1 MVKDTSTS
9 SSTSSSHRFSFNGGH
24 NINIANVGNT
34 NTSTNTNNSN
44 GMLPSH
50 NHPSGTRDRSPD
62 LESAYSTSSSNSSNN
77 RNIKKSRTPSR
88 TPSPPL
94 LIDRSYTATAPSIP
108 FAPLLKRR
116 LSNKKSLLLFGALTI
131 GLLLPI
137 WIFTSGVITL
147 DSFNDAIRY
156 LPGYHYFANNLLYL
170 VMFLLLVSFTV
181 LATLPILPIFILGL
195 PFHLLIFSIFNKLMS
210 DWLWWCIGCYTA
222 LFLAPVGSIIVAWIK
237 AVVTKHCNGSRGRR
251 EILIRHKPNATP
263 FSNSSYIKYPLL
275 HPNDNTGSSSTIIN
289 NLNGANKEGHDS
301 DSKFELYSSSS
312 SSSPRS
318 PRSGLT
324 SIGKRIEYGVYL
336 FSKSNRTSIR
346 WRLLLAMA
354 LWLSYVIPVTL
365 RNEGRDFDPARA
377 APSFD
382 IQHPEW
388 LCSAPNDN
396 DSESTRRN
404 SGFNGEPRQS
414 NFEDYWQEYLEF
426 HREMVLPESQGG
438 VPESEKR
445 FLIFQPSD
453 DGLGNRLQALL
464 SSVVMAMVTRRAI
477 ILDWLAMPQCNAN
490 FTDLFQQPEDLAWD
504 LNTTLPLHKTLPSYK
519 TKPEIW
525 YPYCRNCA
533 LRDAITP
540 DSTWSNLL
548 CEANLGLD
556 TSAPIVQIFSTQ
568 WFLPVIQHNPHWKR
582 ELCHMFPQGGKN
594 AFQVLAKK
602 LLKPSTVVQAKIDS
616 VMVRIP
622 KDATLIGLQVRRTE
636 NNAVGQGIED
646 SFLSCAAEV
655 AVEEMK
661 LSRSRSMSDKMR
673 DPYSRSGKLED
684 QETNSFSSI
693 QTANYLGRDLTAD
706 SLDPTDHMDANAGP
720 PSSSSSS
727 RSEHSKTLGKF
738 AYYLAT
744 DYRPTRAHFQQ
755 TLGNQ
760 LFVLDNTFQ
769 YIKPSASISSNNGS
783 KSSGNSEDSLDDS
796 SFSSSD
802 EPESIVEYT
811 SISPQSPQSPPS
823 TTTTTSQTEAVV
835 RNSVHG
841 VQIAV
846 AEMYLLAEADRIIS
860 SPYSTFGYF
869 AHGYANI
876 QPNIVKRDGTCIK
889 RRSTQPCFQYWFG
902 FANGGAKC
910 RVQASVE
917 MSEDYDC
924 WL

>member
-24 NINIANVGNT
+24 IINIANVGNT

-44 GMLPSH
+44 GTLPSH

-222 LFLAPVGSIIVAWIK
+222 LFLAPVGSIIVVWIK

-251 EILIRHKPNATP
+251 EILIRHKSNATP

-396 DSESTRRN
+396 NSESTRRN

-426 HREMVLPESQGG
+426 HQEMVLPESQGG

-504 LNTTLPLHKTLPSYK
+504 LNTTLPLHKTLLSYK

-616 VMVRIP
+616 VMERIP
-622 KDATLIGLQVRRTE
+622 KDATLIGLQ
-636 NNAVGQGIED
+636 I
-646 SFLSCAAEV
+646 S
-655 AVEEMK
+655 
-661 LSRSRSMSDKMR
+661 
-673 DPYSRSGKLED
+673 
-684 QETNSFSSI
+684 
-693 QTANYLGRDLTAD
+693 NYLGRDLTTD

-769 YIKPSASISSNNGS
+769 YIKPSSSISSNSGS

-796 SFSSSD
+796 SFSSFD
-802 EPESIVEYT
+802 EPESIVEYQ
-811 SISPQSPQSPPS
+811 SFAPQSPQSPPS

>member
-1 MVKDTSTS
+1 MAKDTSTS
-9 SSTSSSHRFSFNGGH
+9 SSNRFSFNGH
-24 NINIANVGNT
+24 NANIINMGSN
-34 NTSTNTNNSN
+34 NNSN
-44 GMLPSH
+44 NTSSNIALPSY
-50 NHPSGTRDRSPD
+50 SYTGTRDRSPD
-62 LESAYSTSSSNSSNN
+62 LESAYSTSTNSSSTSGN
-77 RNIKKSRTPSR
+77 RTIKKSRTPSR

-94 LIDRSYTATAPSIP
+94 SSDRPPRFTIP

-116 LSNKKSLLLFGALTI
+116 LSSKKPCLLLVALTV

-137 WIFTSGVITL
+137 WIFATGVVTL

-210 DWLWWCIGCYTA
+210 DWLWWCVGCYVV
-222 LFLAPVGSIIVAWIK
+222 LFLAPVGSTVLARIK
-237 AVVTKHCNGSRGRR
+237 AAVAQHHDGGRR
-251 EILIRHKPNATP
+251 EILIRHKSNSTTP
-263 FSNSSYIKYPLL
+263 SNSSYIKYSPL
-275 HPNDNTGSSSTIIN
+275 HPNDNSNSSNNNSIVIN
-289 NLNGANKEGHDS
+289 NLHNKEGQNSDLIFDS
-301 DSKFELYSSSS
+301 L
-312 SSSPRS
+312 SPQPLSPSRRS
-318 PRSGLT
+318 DLT
-324 SIGKRIEYGVYL
+324 FVGRRIEDGVHL
-336 FSKSNRTSIR
+336 FGKSNRTSTR

-354 LWLSYVIPVTL
+354 FWLSYVIPVTV
-365 RNEGRDFDPARA
+365 RNEARDFNPARA

-388 LCSAPNDN
+388 LCPATSQTD
-396 DSESTRRN
+396 ESTGGI
-404 SGFNGEPRQS
+404 GFNGEPRQS
-414 NFEDYWQEYLEF
+414 NFESYWEEYLEF

-490 FTDLFQQPEDLAWD
+490 FTDLFQNPEGLTWD
-504 LNTTLPLHKTLPSYK
+504 HNTTLPLRKDLPSYK

-533 LRDAITP
+533 LRSPITP
-540 DSTWSNLL
+540 ESTWSNLL
-548 CEANLGLD
+548 CEANLGINA
-556 TSAPIVQIFSTQ
+556 TTPIVQIFSTQ
-568 WFLPVIQHNPHWKR
+568 WFLPVIQHNPHWKQ
-582 ELCHMFPQGGKN
+582 ELCHMFPGGGKN

-602 LLKPSTVVQAKIDS
+602 LLKPSRVVQAKIDS
-616 VMVRIP
+616 VMERIP
-622 KDATLIGLQVRRTE
+622 EGVTLIGLQVRRTE

-646 SFLSCAAEV
+646 SFLSCAADV
-655 AVEEMK
+655 VEEEENFR
-661 LSRSRSMSDKMR
+661 LSAGSRTTTIIDRRESNDK
-673 DPYSRSGKLED
+673 SSGD
-684 QETNSFSSI
+684 QEEPHRSSSSI
-693 QTANYLGRDLTAD
+693 VQRGHYLGRGISTNED
-706 SLDPTDHMDANAGP
+706 STN
-720 PSSSSSS
+720 SSNNGAQSGSRKASSG
-727 RSEHSKTLGKF
+727 RF

-755 TLGNQ
+755 VLGDQ

-769 YIKPSASISSNNGS
+769 SIKNPPASSVVVLSGTSDDEGDTLNISPESSPLNNNHDNDIDPPPSSASS
-783 KSSGNSEDSLDDS
+783 
-796 SFSSSD
+796 
-802 EPESIVEYT
+802 
-811 SISPQSPQSPPS
+811 
-823 TTTTTSQTEAVV
+823 TSQTEAVV
-835 RNSVHG
+835 RNSVQG
-841 VQIAV
+841 VQTAV
-846 AEMYLLAEADRIIS
+846 AEMFLLAQADRIIS

-869 AHGYANI
+869 AHGYANV

-910 RVQASVE
+910 HVHSTIE